1 MQLVL
6 GPLVGL
12 FLLVKSTLWYKSLT
26 LFNEVSFMVMHIR
39 LIALSFYV
47 FLKGKSIYLFRLI
60 RSCLTNFLHSY
71 FLYDLTT
78 LYIWFENQRS
88 FSRILLQLVIL
99 IHFARFRSWHFEDIQ
114 TYSSTFNMLRQQGPD
129 CIWTFKH

>member
-60 RSCLTNFLHSY
+60 RFCLTNFLHSY